1 MFFGRVSVMALS
13 LGNSPEKEY
22 KPGLHKIATQLH
34 GQVGLFFTSWDPKET
49 LDYFHSIK
57 KPDFARAGSIA
68 TEEVS
73 LPSGPLT
80 PVASAEDIA
89 EGIKPNPFPASME
102 PHLRKLGL
110 STRLE
115 KGVITM
121 GGPQTVCRKGDTLTA
136 EQAQILKLLG
146 VKMSVFRLALR
157 YMWDKETGEVK
168 EHDGALDHE
177 VEEEDAGKNGEEEDD
192 DHDDEMEE

>member
-22 KPGLHKIATQLH
+22 KPGLHKITTQLH

-68 TEEVS
+68 TEEIS
-73 LPSGPLT
+73 LQSGPLT
-80 PVASAEDIA
+80 PIASAEDIA
-89 EGIKPNPFPASME
+89 EGIKPTPFPASME
-102 PHLRKLGL
+102 PHFRKLGL

-121 GGPQTVCRKGDTLTA
+121 GGPQVVCRKGDTLTG

-146 VKMSVFRLALR
+146 VKMSVFRVALR
-157 YMWDKETGEVK
+157 YIWDKETSEVK
-168 EHDGALDHE
+168 EHDEALDNR
-177 VEEEDAGKNGEEEDD
+177 VEEEDAGKNGEDDEEEDE
-192 DHDDEMEE
+192 EMEE

>member
-57 KPDFARAGSIA
+57 KPDFARAGCIA

-80 PVASAEDIA
+80 PIASAEDIA
-89 EGIKPNPFPASME
+89 EGMKPTLFPASME

-121 GGPQTVCRKGDTLTA
+121 GGSQTVCRKGDTLTA

-146 VKMSVFRLALR
+146 VKMSVFRVALR
-157 YMWDKETGEVK
+157 YIWDKETGEVK
-168 EHDGALDHE
+168 EHDRALAGA
-177 VEEEDAGKNGEEEDD
+177 EEEDAGENGEEEDD
-192 DHDDEMEE
+192 NHEEMEE